1 MISFG
6 SSMTVISYE
15 YLDQLSWDEAYD
27 TIVRNRRK
35 LIENAF
41 EHARRVLCI
50 QPHPDDTDIAAGG
63 TIAWMRER
71 GVEVA
76 YVTMTDG
83 CMGTSDPTLYPEKLA
98 EVRRGEQEEAAR
110 ILGVNQLIWMNYR
123 DSELRVSLEAR
134 SRLITIVRRFKP
146 DIVVTVDPWL
156 TYEAHPDHVA
166 TGILAA
172 EASMFSGLVH
182 INPQDL
188 LEGLTLHRVKFI
200 AFYWSRKPNT
210 YIDVSRYLDT
220 KFKAISAHRS
230 QFPSGNLDR
239 FLETLRMYM
248 RLMGKKAGVEY
259 AEPFKVL
266 PVGSLHCDIF
276 AEDI

>member
-1 MISFG
+1 MS
-6 SSMTVISYE
+6 VIPYE
-15 YLDQLSWDEAYD
+15 SLERLSWDEAYD
-27 TIVRNRRK
+27 AIVEAKRIAIGNV
-35 LIENAF
+35 F
-41 EHARRVLCI
+41 EGARRVLFV
-50 QPHPDDTDIAAGG
+50 QPHPDDTEIAAGG
-63 TIAWMRER
+63 TVAWMKER

-83 CMGTSDPTLYPEKLA
+83 CMGTSDPMLYPEKLA
-98 EVRRGEQEEAAR
+98 EVRKREQEEAAK
-110 ILGVNQLIWMNYR
+110 ILGVDRLIWMNYR
-123 DSELRVSLEAR
+123 DSELSVSLEAR
-134 SRLITIVRRFKP
+134 GKLITIIREFKP

-156 TYEAHPDHVA
+156 TYEVHPDHIA

-188 LEGLTLHRVKFI
+188 RSGLTPHRVKFI

-210 YIDVSRYLDT
+210 YVDVSRYVDVKLE
-220 KFKAISAHRS
+220 AISAHRS
-230 QFPSGNLDR
+230 QFPGENLDR
-239 FLETLRMYM
+239 FLEMIKAYM
-248 RLMGKKAGVEY
+248 KFMGRRLGVEY
-259 AEPFKVL
+259 AEPFKIL